1 MAKEGHNKEVT
12 ALLARI
18 DQLTRWERP
27 IISPLESN
35 PPMTLWKLMLGLI
48 QAKLS
53 GDCAP
58 FLRMIT
64 ALYNGMT
71 DHEEETPAMS
81 RSLDLLL
88 VMSGMRDSLVDGNLP
103 ESIG

>member
-1 MAKEGHNKEVT
+1 
-12 ALLARI
+12 
-18 DQLTRWERP
+18 
-27 IISPLESN
+27 
-35 PPMTLWKLMLGLI
+35 MLGLI

-71 DHEEETPAMS
+71 GHEEETPTMS

-88 VMSGMRDSLVDGNLP
+88 VMSGMRDSLADGNLP

>member
-1 MAKEGHNKEVT
+1 
-12 ALLARI
+12 
-18 DQLTRWERP
+18 
-27 IISPLESN
+27 
-35 PPMTLWKLMLGLI
+35 MLGLI
-48 QAKLS
+48 QATLS

-71 DHEEETPAMS
+71 GHEEETPTMP

-88 VMSGMRDSLVDGNLP
+88 VMSGMRDSLADGNLP

>member
-1 MAKEGHNKEVT
+1 
-12 ALLARI
+12 
-18 DQLTRWERP
+18 
-27 IISPLESN
+27 
-35 PPMTLWKLMLGLI
+35 MLGLI

-71 DHEEETPAMS
+71 GHEG
-81 RSLDLLL
+81 RN
-88 VMSGMRDSLVDGNLP
+88 SGDVSFPRPPVGHVGDERLARRREFARVHRLMDS
-103 ESIG
+103 